1 MDEGKVTK
9 LAANKTLVFTGFVL
23 CVIAAI
29 VAILIGLLDLIGAL
43 PGLDLMGIAYGLI
56 YFALGLLSLIFSIR
70 INRRYDVTLAIL
82 LLIFSIIF
90 IVIGGLGLS
99 LTTLIGILMLLGVI
113 LIMVGKG

>member
-1 MDEGKVTK
+1 MTK

-23 CVIAAI
+23 CLIAAI
-29 VAILIGLLDLIGAL
+29 VAILIGLVDLIGAL
-43 PGLDLMGIAYGLI
+43 PGLHLMGIAYGLI

-90 IVIGGLGLS
+90 IVIGGLGLI
-99 LTTLIGILMLLGVI
+99 TLIGILMLLGVI